1 MGMQTDVLA
10 SKPRTDAGQLLDQN
24 SLVIGRC
31 RVKAIYIVPNSAA
44 GQVIFKDGG
53 SGGPTKAIKRCCLP
67 DLLGMI
73 HQPVNLLLQPVK
85 PVKKHLCISANFST
99 GYVISS
105 NFLAGLVE

>member
-53 SGGPTKAIKRCCLP
+53 SGGPTKITVNTVASASTP
-67 DLLGMI
+67 DYILMPGEGLLFQENVYI
-73 HQPVNLLLQPVK
+73 AP
-85 PVKKHLCISANFST
+85 SAVLST
-99 GYVISS
+99 MVIY
-105 NFLAGLVE
+105 A